1 MRKEVNDEIPKHIFL
16 TTSKQRLL
24 KLIPFQ

>member
-1 MRKEVNDEIPKHIFL
+1 MRKEVNPKHIFL

-24 KLIPFQ
+24 KLIPIQ

>member
-1 MRKEVNDEIPKHIFL
+1 MRKEVNPKHFFL

-24 KLIPFQ
+24 KLIPIQ